1 IAGAGAIVA
10 GLMPSGPRNAGGAVL
25 FLQSGLWWYMGAA
38 AVVSVIIGGARMAW
52 EQRAE
57 PGRETVKS
65 LLTLVVVA
73 GAGVTIVGLLV
84 AAADSFSVWL
94 INGSLSCDVT
104 TDSACFGEN
113 MLTLLALTTNP
124 ADGGL
129 GALLIIILGLIAIL
143 AAAFQIVLSIA
154 CGGVLVL
161 LAGIL
166 PRSAS
171 FTNTE
176 MGKGWFKK
184 CVGWLVAFILYK
196 PAAAIVYAAAFQLVG
211 TDVFSDDGTGLLA
224 VLTGLMLMI
233 IALFA
238 MPALMRFVTPMVGA
252 LAGGSAGGAMAVGA
266 LAALPSGAAAVGR
279 LAAGGGS
286 ASSAAA
292 APSGS
297 DGASGSSG
305 SSGPSGT
312 SGTPGGPGPS
322 GGQGSGSSAPQAAQ
336 SADAQQAGQGAAST
350 SGGGAAGGAAPAA
363 SAAGGG
369 AAGGAAGGGAAAA
382 GAAAGPVGLAAGA
395 ALEAGKRA
403 GQAASGAAQSA
414 GEQATGEGGGGG
426 PSGSRWEGEG
436 AACLRAPGA
445 ADVAGRPGGGVDR
458 YGVAAGGSGP
468 GRDRGHDRGV
478 ARSGDRGRRVGRRA
492 AGGAD
497 EGRPRQEHHQP
508 GRCPR
513 RVVDRAIARD
523 AHLPL
528 RPARA
533 CPVGHVSAAGPGRA
547 DPPQRV
553 HRFLRSSVRA
563 AAHAGHRQLL
573 DRDRHRAGRGGAGRP
588 GADRYLGG
596 RLGSLVGQPRG
607 RAGRGGRFGDH
618 RDRAGLRDAAAP

>member
-1 IAGAGAIVA
+1 MADCGFLDFTCKAEELAKSAIGDAIENMANAVLEAFGRAIGSLGTVWVHIGTPNLTGSGGSSAIDAGSSAPDSANVTSVMGYVMWISLGIAVLALFILGALIATRMRAGEGIAAVGRVGLVLSAVVLIAGAGAIVA

-124 ADGGL
+124 AAGGL

-143 AAAFQIVLSIA
+143 AAAFQIVLMVA
-154 CGGVLVL
+154 RGGMLVI

-166 PRSAS
+166 PLSAS

-252 LAGGSAGGAMAVGA
+252 LAGGAAGGAMAVGA

-369 AAGGAAGGGAAAA
+369 AAGGAAGGGAAAGGAASGAAAGGTAA

-414 GEQATGEGGGGG
+414 GEQATGEGEGGG
-426 PSGSRWEGEG
+426 PSGSR
-436 AACLRAPGA
+436 
-445 ADVAGRPGGGVDR
+445 
-458 YGVAAGGSGP
+458 
-468 GRDRGHDRGV
+468 
-478 ARSGDRGRRVGRRA
+478 
-492 AGGAD
+492 
-497 EGRPRQEHHQP
+497 
-508 GRCPR
+508 
-513 RVVDRAIARD
+513 
-523 AHLPL
+523 
-528 RPARA
+528 
-533 CPVGHVSAAGPGRA
+533 
-547 DPPQRV
+547 
-553 HRFLRSSVRA
+553 
-563 AAHAGHRQLL
+563 
-573 DRDRHRAGRGGAGRP
+573 
-588 GADRYLGG
+588 
-596 RLGSLVGQPRG
+596 
-607 RAGRGGRFGDH
+607 
-618 RDRAGLRDAAAP
+618 

>member
-1 IAGAGAIVA
+1 MNDAIENVANAVMEAFGKAIGSLGTVWVHIGTPNLTGSGGGSAIDAGSSAPDSANVTSVMGYVMWISLGIAVLALFILGALIATRMRAGEGIAAVGRVGLVLSAVVLIAGAGAIVA

-124 ADGGL
+124 AAGGL
-129 GALLIIILGLIAIL
+129 GALLIIIPGLIAIL
-143 AAAFQIVLSIA
+143 AAAFQIVLMVA
-154 CGGVLVL
+154 RGGMLVI

-166 PRSAS
+166 PLSAS

-184 CVGWLVAFILYK
+184 CVSWLVAFILYK

-252 LAGGSAGGAMAVGA
+252 LAGGAAGGAMAVGA

-297 DGASGSSG
+297 DGASGS
-305 SSGPSGT
+305 
-312 SGTPGGPGPS
+312 
-322 GGQGSGSSAPQAAQ
+322 
-336 SADAQQAGQGAAST
+336 
-350 SGGGAAGGAAPAA
+350 
-363 SAAGGG
+363 
-369 AAGGAAGGGAAAA
+369 
-382 GAAAGPVGLAAGA
+382 
-395 ALEAGKRA
+395 
-403 GQAASGAAQSA
+403 
-414 GEQATGEGGGGG
+414 
-426 PSGSRWEGEG
+426 
-436 AACLRAPGA
+436 
-445 ADVAGRPGGGVDR
+445 
-458 YGVAAGGSGP
+458 
-468 GRDRGHDRGV
+468 
-478 ARSGDRGRRVGRRA
+478 
-492 AGGAD
+492 
-497 EGRPRQEHHQP
+497 
-508 GRCPR
+508 
-513 RVVDRAIARD
+513 
-523 AHLPL
+523 
-528 RPARA
+528 
-533 CPVGHVSAAGPGRA
+533 
-547 DPPQRV
+547 
-553 HRFLRSSVRA
+553 
-563 AAHAGHRQLL
+563 
-573 DRDRHRAGRGGAGRP
+573 
-588 GADRYLGG
+588 
-596 RLGSLVGQPRG
+596 
-607 RAGRGGRFGDH
+607 
-618 RDRAGLRDAAAP
+618 